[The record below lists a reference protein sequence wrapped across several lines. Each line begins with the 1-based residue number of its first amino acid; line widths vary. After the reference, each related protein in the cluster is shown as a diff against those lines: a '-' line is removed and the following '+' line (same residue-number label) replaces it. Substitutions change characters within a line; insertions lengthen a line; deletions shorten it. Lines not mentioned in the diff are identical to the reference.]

1 MPDSFETPWAI
12 AHQASLSMGFL
23 RQESWSALPFPPPG
37 SLTHPGIKPTSPA
50 LAGRFFTTESP
61 GKPSFQL
68 GRLKYRGYDL
78 IKKINK
84 DLTFNYDNYLSIVL
98 DLTSGFSSL
107 GNFFSNQGNSSYCS
121 YLNTFPN
128 IPENVDDL

>member
-68 GRLKYRGYDL
+68 GRLKYRGYVL

-107 GNFFSNQGNSSYCS
+107 GNFFFNQGNSSYCS